1 MYRSTFLLI
10 PWNEH
15 ISFFLNRI
23 SRWDTRSIELSK
35 RSAETFFQVDFAHI
49 LIKLADFSQL
59 SLRWETTRLNPDT
72 KNIIKWVASRQET
85 NPEHQYL
92 KSPSFQKRIRSTCIS
107 IRFGGKQSRCSI
119 NIVIQDNIYIYIS
132 LSHDKNIIITSYKYK
147 NMFQSPN
154 FGCVFSRNVGN
165 QIFSPI
171 FFDKNWTPPVSGS
184 IHHTFC
190 CPAIAG
196 VIT

>member
-15 ISFFLNRI
+15 ISFFLHRS
-23 SRWDTRSIELSK
+23 SRWDSRSRELSK

-59 SLRWETTRLNPDT
+59 SLRLETTHLNPDT
-72 KNIIKWVASRQET
+72 KNIIKWVASRQEKH
-85 NPEHQYL
+85 PEHQQL
-92 KSPSFQKRIRSTCIS
+92 KSPSLQKTTRSTCIS

-119 NIVIQDNIYIYIS
+119 QIVVQDIYIYMYIYVS

-147 NMFQSPN
+147 NTFQSPN
-154 FGCVFSRNVGN
+154 LGCVFSRNVV
-165 QIFSPI
+165 QIKSFPPFFSTKIGP
-171 FFDKNWTPPVSGS
+171 
-184 IHHTFC
+184 HL
-190 CPAIAG
+190 
-196 VIT
+196 

>member
-119 NIVIQDNIYIYIS
+119 NIVIQDNIYIYHYHMIRIS
-132 LSHDKNIIITSYKYK
+132 LSHHTNIKICFNLPIS
-147 NMFQSPN
+147 
-154 FGCVFSRNVGN
+154 GVFS
-165 QIFSPI
+165 QETLEIKSFLPFFSTKIGPRL
-171 FFDKNWTPPVSGS
+171 
-184 IHHTFC
+184 
-190 CPAIAG
+190 
-196 VIT
+196 